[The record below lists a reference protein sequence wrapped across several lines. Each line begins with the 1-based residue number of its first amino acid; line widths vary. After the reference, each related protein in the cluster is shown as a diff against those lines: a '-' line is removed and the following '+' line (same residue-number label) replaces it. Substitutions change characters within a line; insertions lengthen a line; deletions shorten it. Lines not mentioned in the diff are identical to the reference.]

1 MTTFKDVTS
10 RAVRT
15 FLQAAL
21 AFITTSGLLIAFSTS
36 GKIDLDALQV
46 VGIGA
51 AFSGLAALVAF
62 LQNWLETTGKIPPL
76 LKPQTVP
83 VKEANA
89 RIEEAFMSEPNIGE
103 APVIPTK

>member
-1 MTTFKDVTS
+1 MSTLKDVTS
-10 RAVRT
+10 RAIRT

-21 AFITTSGLLIAFSTS
+21 AFITTSGLLLAFSAS

-46 VGIGA
+46 VLIGA
-51 AFSGLAALVAF
+51 LFSGLAATAAF
-62 LQNWLETTGKIPPL
+62 LQNWLETIGKIPTI

-83 VKEANA
+83 VTEANA